1 LAAAVAPEAAVVGFF
16 RGAAETDPVMLLF
29 ACGKAEVPNDE
40 RGGKLA
46 AGAARFFG
54 IVDPVGPEEE
64 DEEALLLISDASC
77 MTISRFS
84 LLGGA
89 EVNEEGLA
97 EAGGIDAVDELEVDA
112 DADGADDIVVNSA
125 GRWRA

>member
-1 LAAAVAPEAAVVGFF
+1 VPL
-16 RGAAETDPVMLLF
+16 LLF
-29 ACGKAEVPNDE
+29 ACGKAEVPNDG

-64 DEEALLLISDASC
+64 DEEALLLISEASC
-77 MTISRFS
+77 IIISRFS

-89 EVNEEGLA
+89 ELSEVGLA
-97 EAGGIDAVDELEVDA
+97 EAEMVDVVEEVDA
-112 DADGADDIVVNSA
+112 DADGAEDIVVNSA